1 MEQIRIEAIADTKK
15 AQENV
20 DNLSEEVK
28 ETNKEGQSLTET
40 LDNLTGGA
48 ITGFKKMVSG
58 VKRGIGAM
66 KTLKGAIIATGIGA
80 LVVAVGTLYTW
91 FTKNQQGAD
100 KLNQIFATVGAT
112 IDVLI
117 DRIGTFGSGLWEI
130 LNGNFSAGLD
140 ILKGSFAGVGDEI
153 LRESQSA
160 LELEKAFQR
169 LEKRKIDFIVTQAK
183 LNQQIK
189 EEQLLSES
197 GETMEI
203 RAAALQKA
211 IDLTKQLSDER
222 IAVAREEL
230 RIKAEQNAL
239 GESTN
244 DDIREEKQ
252 LEAELFNIVAQR
264 DSMLKEMA
272 ARQRSMLQAKKEE
285 VGLERGG
292 GMEKMEKMDPLG
304 FVKIEAKD
312 DPDVK
317 LNEQVNDLKAKQNE
331 AFRLEQEAADK
342 AAAEAKE
349 ELDKLKV
356 QANIATIATGLAVVQ
371 GLFEQGTNGAKFAAA
386 AQATFDTYAAI
397 AGQLSST
404 ARTPAGAVPGFA
416 IAQAIAT
423 GAFGLLQVKKIL
435 STNTKRPS
443 TPTISTGGGTG
454 GVSIPRQ
461 GEQDNRAPNFES
473 LNFGVGGQ
481 QGAGFGS
488 IRAVVINSQFKNQ
501 QKVDA
506 RVQDLLTN
514 G

>member
-58 VKRGIGAM
+58 VKRGVTAM

-91 FTKNQQGAD
+91 FTRNQKGAD
-100 KLNQIFATVGAT
+100 KLNQIFAVVGAT

-130 LNGNFSAGLD
+130 LNGNFDAGLD

-153 LRESQSA
+153 LRESQAA

-197 GETMEI
+197 GGTMEI

-222 IAVAREEL
+222 IAVAKEEL

-244 DDIREEKQ
+244 DDIREEKE
-252 LEAELFNIVAQR
+252 LEAELFNIQAER

-272 ARQRSMLQAKKEE
+272 ARQRSMLEAKKEE
-285 VGLERGG
+285 VELERGVE
-292 GMEKMEKMDPLG
+292 MEKMEGRGVVDISAENDPAVLQ
-304 FVKIEAKD
+304 
-312 DPDVK
+312 
-317 LNEQVNDLKAKQNE
+317 NQQVNDLMAKQNE
-331 AFRLEQEAADK
+331 IFEEEKIRLKKEK
-342 AAAEAKE
+342 AAE
-349 ELDKLKV
+349 EKRIEQLKV
-356 QANIATIATGLAVVQ
+356 QAALNIAQQGLALIAVMSKE
-371 GLFEQGTNGAKFAAA
+371 GSKLAKGAAV
-386 AQATFDTYAAI
+386 AQATFDTYASAVAAYKSAVGSPI
-397 AGQLSST
+397 TLAFPAYPKIQAGL
-404 ARTPAGAVPGFA
+404 AV
-416 IAQAIAT
+416 
-423 GAFGLLQVKKIL
+423 AFGLAQVKRIL
-435 STNTKRPS
+435 STNTKSPS
-443 TPTISTGGGTG
+443 LPTISTGGGTG
-454 GVSIPRQ
+454 GVSIPTR
-461 GEQDNRAPNFES
+461 GEDNRAPNFES

-488 IRAVVINSQFKNQ
+488 VRAVVINSQFKNQ

-506 RVQDLLTN
+506 RVQDLLSN

>member
-1 MEQIRIEAIADTKK
+1 M
-15 AQENV
+15 N
-20 DNLSEEVK
+20 
-28 ETNKEGQSLTET
+28 
-40 LDNLTGGA
+40 
-48 ITGFKKMVSG
+48 FKK
-58 VKRGIGAM
+58 
-66 KTLKGAIIATGIGA
+66 
-80 LVVAVGTLYTW
+80 
-91 FTKNQQGAD
+91 
-100 KLNQIFATVGAT
+100 
-112 IDVLI
+112 
-117 DRIGTFGSGLWEI
+117 EI
-130 LNGNFSAGLD
+130 
-140 ILKGSFAGVGDEI
+140 DEI
-153 LRESQSA
+153 
-160 LELEKAFQR
+160 
-169 LEKRKIDFIVTQAK
+169 TK
-183 LNQQIK
+183 L
-189 EEQLLSES
+189 
-197 GETMEI
+197 
-203 RAAALQKA
+203 A
-211 IDLTKQLSDER
+211 IL
-222 IAVAREEL
+222 
-230 RIKAEQNAL
+230 
-239 GESTN
+239 
-244 DDIREEKQ
+244 
-252 LEAELFNIVAQR
+252 
-264 DSMLKEMA
+264 
-272 ARQRSMLQAKKEE
+272 
-285 VGLERGG
+285 
-292 GMEKMEKMDPLG
+292 
-304 FVKIEAKD
+304 
-312 DPDVK
+312 
-317 LNEQVNDLKAKQNE
+317 
-331 AFRLEQEAADK
+331 
-342 AAAEAKE
+342 